1 MEKKH
6 SDVEIA
12 EIKKIAEIKRIMEIV
27 CKQKPRTFISFTC
40 NQNSLNTC
48 FVYTDGPRY
57 DQFKGCAGNLLIITL
72 SDGRIIV
79 TNDLWYETYV
89 PGCNLSGTV
98 RTYNNEIV
106 SESYVY

>member
-1 MEKKH
+1 MENCEMET
-6 SDVEIA
+6 DETDEI
-12 EIKKIAEIKRIMEIV
+12 ERIVVNTKIIF
-27 CKQKPRTFISFTC
+27 KQKPRTFISFTC

-57 DQFKGCAGNLLIITL
+57 DQFKGCAGNLLTITL
-72 SDGRIIV
+72 SDGRVIM

-89 PGCNLSGTV
+89 PGCSLSGTV